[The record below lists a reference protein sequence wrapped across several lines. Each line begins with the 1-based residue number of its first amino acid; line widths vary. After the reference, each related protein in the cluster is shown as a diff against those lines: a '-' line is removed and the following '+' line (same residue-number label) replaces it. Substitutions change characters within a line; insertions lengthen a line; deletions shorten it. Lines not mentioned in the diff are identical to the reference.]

1 MPEKLTDGEMAAKLI
16 TRLKLVVAVSEDMPI
31 ESKLEIQP
39 MLREVEGH
47 LSLPIESQDTVRVR
61 AYYDAMLEVSDSD
74 PNVEALLKALRNF
87 VPYL

>member
-1 MPEKLTDGEMAAKLI
+1 MVAKLSDAEMAAKLLG
-16 TRLKLVVAVSEDMPI
+16 RLKLVVAVSEDMPI

-39 MLREVEGH
+39 MLREVADT
-47 LSLPIESQDTVRVR
+47 LALPLESQDTVRVR
-61 AYYDAMLEVSDSD
+61 AYYDLMLEASDTD